1 MILVA
6 YTTTVY
12 MVLVVVL
19 KLQLISDGVMTS
31 HSVGDGGSGLI
42 STVTESV
49 NGVYIVDEGSP
60 YCNIDGKSNTVEPP
74 NKGQLGTR
82 HFVRCSEVGLSW
94 RSTNFSLKIQ

>member
-6 YTTTVY
+6 YTTTVC

-31 HSVGDGGSGLI
+31 HSVGGGGIGLI

-49 NGVYIVDEGSP
+49 DGVDTVDEGSP
-60 YCNIDGKSNTVEPP
+60 YCSIDIYE
-74 NKGQLGTR
+74 R
-82 HFVRCSEVGLSW
+82 
-94 RSTNFSLKIQ
+94 

>member
-1 MILVA
+1 
-6 YTTTVY
+6 

-49 NGVYIVDEGSP
+49 GGVYIVDEGSP
-60 YCNIDGKSNTVEPP
+60 YCNIDGKSNTT
-74 NKGQLGTR
+74 NY
-82 HFVRCSEVGLSW
+82 FVWNISHNS
-94 RSTNFSLKIQ
+94 K

>member
-1 MILVA
+1 
-6 YTTTVY
+6 

-49 NGVYIVDEGSP
+49 GGVYTVDEGSP
-60 YCNIDGKSNTVEPP
+60 YCNIGGEKLYHQSFWKEYFTLFQVI
-74 NKGQLGTR
+74 T
-82 HFVRCSEVGLSW
+82 
-94 RSTNFSLKIQ
+94 STKWKMII